1 MEDGK
6 NHHVRF
12 DGVVTAGNLLSLLG
26 MVGAVISSVFYV
38 AVTVGHEEERITAE
52 ITLREKSIESLQQQL
67 IAARAD
73 EAERFAGIGRRIDE
87 SVDAERAVIAQI
99 NAALSQINTRLDT
112 AILTAHPRPLDG
124 ATR

>member
-73 EAERFAGIGRRIDE
+73 EAERFAGIGRRSDE